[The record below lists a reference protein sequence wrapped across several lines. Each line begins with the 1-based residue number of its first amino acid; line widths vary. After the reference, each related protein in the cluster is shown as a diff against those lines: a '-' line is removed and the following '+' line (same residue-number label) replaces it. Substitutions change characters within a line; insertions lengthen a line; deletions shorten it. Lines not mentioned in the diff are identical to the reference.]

1 MKTMSEGQ
9 QEPSN
14 PVSQQHFVTI
24 VDTADTTGDTGDNE
38 LCTLS
43 LSVEICTNSQL
54 QSRNWDLTESA
65 QINPCGASHDL

>member
-9 QEPSN
+9 QEQSN

-24 VDTADTTGDTGDNE
+24 VDTADTTDTGDTGDNE

-43 LSVEICTNSQL
+43 LNL
-54 QSRNWDLTESA
+54 
-65 QINPCGASHDL
+65 